1 MENFQFLAK
10 KSWYKQWWGTTIIVV
25 LFFVIVFSLT
35 VALLTWRYSQLIKY
49 GYGEELKNSIYGQQ
63 QEDIQFLSIRNELE
77 INQRPFLGNKDAKLV
92 IVAFIDYKCPIC
104 KEQNAILQ
112 KIISKYNQQIKIIW
126 RFFPIESLNLGAS
139 KLAEMAFCAQ
149 EQGAYWMA
157 HNYLFN
163 FQDKLTHNITAEDI
177 DNFINE
183 NSLEKTQFNSCLVND
198 KSKTEINRDYAVGYK
213 YGVAGTPTYFI
224 NGNKIQG
231 NIPFETW
238 EAIIN
243 KILNP

>member
-10 KSWYKQWWGTTIIVV
+10 KNWYKQWWGATIIVV
-25 LFFVIVFSLT
+25 CFFVLAFSLAIT
-35 VALLTWRYSQLIKY
+35 LLTWRYSQLIKQ
-49 GYGEELKNSIYGQQ
+49 GYGEELKNNIYGQQ
-63 QEDIQFLSIRNELE
+63 QENSQMLMTRAELE
-77 INQRPFLGNKDAKLV
+77 LDQRPFLGNKEAKLI
-92 IVAFIDYKCPIC
+92 IVAFIDYKCPVC
-104 KEQNAILQ
+104 KEQNIVLQ
-112 KIISKYNQQIKIIW
+112 KIIAKYGQQLKLIW

-139 KLAEMAFCAQ
+139 KLAEMAYCAQ
-149 EQGAYWMA
+149 EQGTYWVA

-163 FQDKLTHNITAEDI
+163 YQDKLTQNITVEDI
-177 DNFINE
+177 DNFIKE
-183 NSLEKTQFNSCLVND
+183 NGLEKTQFNSCLVGD
-198 KSKTEINRDYAVGYK
+198 KSKIEVNRDYAVGYK

-238 EAIIN
+238 ENIIS